1 MVNTDTQRTRGN
13 RRKVLAVLA
22 GGLVLGVGAAAVLA
36 AWNDSEF
43 ATGTFTAGSFNL
55 QGSVAGD
62 VDANY
67 SDHNVDTGGT
77 AATLAFTLPT
87 GLVGNMSPGD
97 SVYAGFWVRLA
108 PGTTT
113 GANLVANGTTASA
126 AATTNSDHLG
136 YAVYQ
141 LAPGATCNAASATG
155 TAIATG
161 VTLDV
166 QAATPSTV
174 ALTKGATAAV
184 AGTAVQLCFKV
195 TADATLEQGT
205 AATATW
211 KFTATSTN

>member
-1 MVNTDTQRTRGN
+1 MVKKQNQ
-13 RRKVLAVLA
+13 RKVLAVLA
-22 GGLVLGVGAAAVLA
+22 GGLVLGVGVAVTLA

-43 ATGTFTAGSFNL
+43 ATGTFTAGAFNL

-67 SDHNVDTGGT
+67 SDHNTDTGGT

-87 GLVGNMSPGD
+87 GLVSNMSPGD

-113 GANLVANGTTASA
+113 GASLLPNGTTASA

-141 LAPGATCNAASATG
+141 LAPGATCNLASATG
-155 TAIATG
+155 TPIATG
-161 VTLDV
+161 ATLDV
-166 QAATPSTV
+166 QAAPTAVT
-174 ALTKGATAAV
+174 LTKGATTAV